1 MEQMYNKNDTVTK
14 KIYIKN
20 MISNCCI
27 RTLKIDFEKNN
38 IIVNE
43 IRLGFAKITYDPS
56 EINEDKIESLLAVS
70 ELSLIKSREQ
80 KIVEDIKT
88 AVIELI
94 HKMNN
99 IDSIAKKSDY
109 IVEKLGLNYRY
120 LSKLFS
126 KFESITLE
134 KYTILHKIERIKN
147 LIDEDEYT
155 LSEIAYIM
163 DYSSVQY
170 LSNQFKKE
178 TGYSVSDYKQLD
190 IFDRKSLTELY

>member
-1 MEQMYNKNDTVTK
+1 MYNKNDTVTK

-27 RTLKIDFEKNN
+27 RTLKEDFEDNN
-38 IIVNE
+38 IIVEE
-43 IRLGFAKITYDPS
+43 IYIGFAKITYDPAL
-56 EINEDKIESLLAVS
+56 INEEKIESILALS
-70 ELSLIKSREQ
+70 ELSIIKSREH
-80 KIVEDIKT
+80 KIVEDIKV

-99 IDSIAKKSDY
+99 VDSIAKKTDY
-109 IVEKLGLNYRY
+109 LVEKLGLNYRY

-126 KFESITLE
+126 KFEPITLE
-134 KYTILHKIERIKN
+134 KYIILHKIERIKN
-147 LIDEDEYT
+147 LINEDEYS

-178 TGYSVSDYKQLD
+178 TGYSCSDYKQLD
-190 IFDRKSLTELY
+190 NPVGKSLTELY

>member
-1 MEQMYNKNDTVTK
+1 MYNKNDTVTK

-27 RTLKIDFEKNN
+27 RTLKEDFEDNN
-38 IIVNE
+38 IIVEE
-43 IRLGFAKITYDPS
+43 IYIGFVKITFDPAI
-56 EINEDKIESLLAVS
+56 INEKKIESVLALS
-70 ELSLIKSREQ
+70 ELSIIKSREH
-80 KIVEDIKT
+80 KIVEDIKV

-99 IDSIAKKSDY
+99 VDSIAKKTDY
-109 IVEKLGLNYRY
+109 LVEKLGLNYRY

-126 KFESITLE
+126 KFEPITLE
-134 KYTILHKIERIKN
+134 KYIILHKIERIKN
-147 LIDEDEYT
+147 LINEDEYS

-178 TGYSVSDYKQLD
+178 TGYSCSDYKQLD
-190 IFDRKSLTELY
+190 NPVGKSLTELY